1 MKKLLVLILIL
12 TLSFSAKSQT
22 NAVSYTDSGF
32 VAAFPIEPTT
42 GKSELDSE
50 LGKIAVTTYQSEGD
64 DYVIL
69 VSENTYPAAFEDKME
84 GALVKGM
91 IDGAKNGA
99 IKNLEGQLKM
109 KYKKAADEDFLF
121 NGKYTANK
129 SSGSMGDIKVTTLC
143 IMKKNHFY
151 LVMTIG
157 NTIAE
162 GVQAFSK
169 SFNLIE
175 NN

>member
-1 MKKLLVLILIL
+1 MKKILVLILIL
-12 TLSFSAKSQT
+12 TFSFSVKSQT
-22 NAVSYTDSGF
+22 KTVSYTDSGF
-32 VAAFPIEPTT
+32 VAAFPVAPVID
-42 GKSELDSE
+42 KSELNSE
-50 LGKIAVTTYQSEGD
+50 LGKIAVTSYQSEGE

-69 VSENTYPAAFEDKME
+69 VSENIYPAVFENKME

-99 IKNLEGQLKM
+99 IKNLESQLKM
-109 KYKKAADEDFLF
+109 KYKKIADEDFLF

-129 SSGSMGDIKVTTLC
+129 SSGTLGDIQVSTLC

-151 LVMTIG
+151 LVMTLG
-157 NTIAE
+157 NTLAE
-162 GVQAFSK
+162 GVQTFSK
-169 SFNLIE
+169 TFNLIE